1 MMDVSVQVGETI
13 ATITA
18 PSHDLL
24 PPDYLDLA
32 LRLCTDKAVL
42 AEGTRIMVLAEA
54 AAQYDPA

>member
-1 MMDVSVQVGETI
+1 MQVGETI
-13 ATITA
+13 TTITA